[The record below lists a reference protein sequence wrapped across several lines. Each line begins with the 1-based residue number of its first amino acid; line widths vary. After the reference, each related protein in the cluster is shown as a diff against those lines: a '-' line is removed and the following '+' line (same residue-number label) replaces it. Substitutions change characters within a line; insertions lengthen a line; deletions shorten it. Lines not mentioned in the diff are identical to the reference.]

1 MSESGVVRNRG
12 GGRRLPPRMHRQQPQ
27 MEWRRRQEQR
37 PLLPGTSSENRTENE
52 VPPTSSSSPANS
64 GYDDSERSN
73 NNNPTNL
80 DRFLEFTTPVVP
92 AQRLPQTI
100 ITRRRRRRRHSPENP
115 LYFVLKDLWES
126 MEEWSVYGAGVHI
139 LLDGYPVI
147 QYYVPYLS
155 AIQLYIDPS
164 RPSTSQSL
172 EQRMLD
178 GPRLLHDHVAQSL
191 ITWIGTDTR
200 PGEESSTMSSSS
212 SGSND
217 AIQGAQS
224 HVEIGDAEI
233 SALNRLSLRD
243 RPKTETRN
251 SPAGQLVFEYFEQ
264 DEPSSRKPLTNTV
277 SDLASQFPALT
288 TYRSCDLLPSSWI
301 SVAWYPIYRVPM
313 GPTLKNLDAC
323 FLTYHCLS
331 TPSNG
336 TATDSLPFRGFNIRE
351 FDAAEMPS
359 KLALPT
365 FGLAFYKFQASIW
378 NAPEHYRVSES
389 QFPFTRG

>member
-12 GGRRLPPRMHRQQPQ
+12 GGRRLPPRRHRQQPQ

-37 PLLPGTSSENRTENE
+37 PLLPGTSSENRTDNE
-52 VPPTSSSSPANS
+52 VAPTSSSFSPANS
-64 GYDDSERSN
+64 GYDNSERNN

-100 ITRRRRRRRHSPENP
+100 ITRRRRRRRHSRENP
-115 LYFVLKDLWES
+115 RYFVLKDLWES

-139 LLDGYPVI
+139 LLEGYPVI

-164 RPSTSQSL
+164 RPSTSQ
-172 EQRMLD
+172 RM
-178 GPRLLHDHVAQSL
+178 
-191 ITWIGTDTR
+191 
-200 PGEESSTMSSSS
+200 PGEESSIMSSSS

-233 SALNRLSLRD
+233 LALNRLSLRD
-243 RPKTETRN
+243 RHETDTRN
-251 SPAGQLVFEYFEQ
+251 NPAGQLVFEYFEQ

-336 TATDSLPFRGFNIRE
+336 TATDSLPLRGFNIRE
-351 FDAAEMPS
+351 LDAAEMPS
-359 KLALPT
+359 KLPLPT

-378 NAPEHYRVSES
+378 NAPEVIES
-389 QFPFTRG
+389 PKANSLLQEADNWLRHLQVDHPDFRFFVTHT

>member
-12 GGRRLPPRMHRQQPQ
+12 GGRRLPPRRHRQQGGVGRNKGRCFQ
-27 MEWRRRQEQR
+27 GLRRR
-37 PLLPGTSSENRTENE
+37 TERI
-52 VPPTSSSSPANS
+52 T
-64 GYDDSERSN
+64 SERNN

-100 ITRRRRRRRHSPENP
+100 ITRRRRRRRHSRENP
-115 LYFVLKDLWES
+115 RYFVLKDLWES

-139 LLDGYPVI
+139 LLEGYPVI

-164 RPSTSQSL
+164 RPSTSQ
-172 EQRMLD
+172 RM
-178 GPRLLHDHVAQSL
+178 
-191 ITWIGTDTR
+191 
-200 PGEESSTMSSSS
+200 PGEESSIMSSSS

-233 SALNRLSLRD
+233 LALNRLSLRD
-243 RPKTETRN
+243 RHETDTRN
-251 SPAGQLVFEYFEQ
+251 NPAGQLVFEYFEQ

-336 TATDSLPFRGFNIRE
+336 TATDSLPLRGFNIRE
-351 FDAAEMPS
+351 LDAAEMPS
-359 KLALPT
+359 KLPLPT

-378 NAPEHYRVSES
+378 NAPEVIES
-389 QFPFTRG
+389 PKANSLLQEADNWLRHLQVDHPDFRFFVTHT

>member
-12 GGRRLPPRMHRQQPQ
+12 GGRRLTPRRHRQQPQ

-37 PLLPGTSSENRTENE
+37 PLLPGTSSENRTNNE
-52 VPPTSSSSPANS
+52 VAPTSSSSSPANS
-64 GYDDSERSN
+64 GYDNSERNN

-139 LLDGYPVI
+139 LLEGYPVI

-164 RPSTSQSL
+164 RPSTSQ
-172 EQRMLD
+172 RM
-178 GPRLLHDHVAQSL
+178 
-191 ITWIGTDTR
+191 

-233 SALNRLSLRD
+233 LALNRLSLRD
-243 RPKTETRN
+243 RHETDTRN
-251 SPAGQLVFEYFEQ
+251 NPAGQLVFEYFEQ

-301 SVAWYPIYRVPM
+301 SVAWVPM

-331 TPSNG
+331 TPSNDFGIVFQVG

-351 FDAAEMPS
+351 LDAAEMPS
-359 KLALPT
+359 KLPLPT

-378 NAPEHYRVSES
+378 NAPEVIES
-389 QFPFTRG
+389 PKANSLLQEADNWLRHLQVDHPDFRFFVTHT

>member
-37 PLLPGTSSENRTENE
+37 PLLPGASSENRTENE

-164 RPSTSQSL
+164 RPSTSQ
-172 EQRMLD
+172 R
-178 GPRLLHDHVAQSL
+178 
-191 ITWIGTDTR
+191 R

-331 TPSNG
+331 TPSNVG

-378 NAPEHYRVSES
+378 NAPDVIES
-389 QFPFTRG
+389 PKANSLLQEADNWLRHLQFDHPDFRFFVTHT

>member
-1 MSESGVVRNRG
+1 
-12 GGRRLPPRMHRQQPQ
+12 
-27 MEWRRRQEQR
+27 
-37 PLLPGTSSENRTENE
+37 NRTENE

-64 GYDDSERSN
+64 GYDDSERN
-73 NNNPTNL
+73 NNNIPTNL

-139 LLDGYPVI
+139 LLEGYPFPAV
-147 QYYVPYLS
+147 VP
-155 AIQLYIDPS
+155 
-164 RPSTSQSL
+164 SL
-172 EQRMLD
+172 EQRILD

-243 RPKTETRN
+243 RPTTETRN

-323 FLTYHCLS
+323 FLTYHGLS

-378 NAPEHYRVSES
+378 NAPDIIES
-389 QFPFTRG
+389 PKANSLLQEADNWLRHLQVDHPDFRFFVTHT